1 MKRKWVSMNRM
12 LLGITFAALTV
23 ASGLAVGDETLRAGD
38 PLSMDKWYGRAGGL
52 IGSDRVMAIG
62 KSSADRIGIKFDADV
77 AKRTN
82 MPRDGA
88 AKGNVGITY
97 DKDVA
102 ERTNMQRDLPPTQ
115 SAGKPATPQN

>member
-1 MKRKWVSMNRM
+1 MKRKSVSTNRM
-12 LLGITFAALTV
+12 LLGITFAALSV
-23 ASGLAVGDETLRAGD
+23 ASGIAVGDETLRAGD

-52 IGSDRVMAIG
+52 IGSDRVMTIG
-62 KSSADRIGIKFDADV
+62 KSSAGRIGITYDADV

-82 MPRDGA
+82 MSRDGA
-88 AKGNVGITY
+88 ANGSVGITY

-115 SAGKPATPQN
+115 SASKPAAPQN